1 LAVAGPVALLLAVT
15 TAFPVVTLYS
25 ARLLQPAAATEV
37 AVLLRLR
44 TEPMVVPV
52 AAVVEQVPELLLVEV
67 ETLQAHPLPK
77 VTMVD
82 QAPERLITA
91 VAVAVAQLAQ
101 ALAEP
106 LQLAATAALV
116 LPHLFPAPLQRMQ
129 AAVVAALIK
138 EAPLARVALAAVRTA
153 QLAILLQLTHLL
165 ILAAAVAVAVIN
177 RPALKVG
184 TAAPASSSSST
195 HWVLLRS

>member
-1 LAVAGPVALLLAVT
+1 LAVAAPVALLVAVT

-37 AVLLRLR
+37 AVLRRLR

-82 QAPERLITA
+82 QAPERQTTARA
-91 VAVAVAQLAQ
+91 VAAVQLAQ
-101 ALAEP
+101 VLMEP
-106 LQLAATAALV
+106 LQLAVT
-116 LPHLFPAPLQRMQ
+116 
-129 AAVVAALIK
+129 
-138 EAPLARVALAAVRTA
+138 VALARR
-153 QLAILLQLTHLL
+153 HLF
-165 ILAAAVAVAVIN
+165 LAA
-177 RPALKVG
+177 P
-184 TAAPASSSSST
+184 
-195 HWVLLRS
+195 